1 MRSILFMCLPES
13 CEHHCMVM
21 VAGAVTDFNSRFGSH
36 SILGHRI
43 VAGCARSVIISALQ
57 ALYTNG
63 LTEVSDAGFK
73 LIK

>member
-1 MRSILFMCLPES
+1 
-13 CEHHCMVM
+13 MVM
-21 VAGAVTDFNSRFGSH
+21 VAGAVTDFNSRFSNH
-36 SILGHRI
+36 SNLGAYKDHWR
-43 VAGCARSVIISALQ
+43 ACSVIISALQ